1 MKIYNKGNMANV
13 ENWYILIRW
22 VKPWYVFNTFS
33 WSILQV
39 GRLEFEAAEWFAHPN
54 WVSAL
59 IRNDIGLIRLPQK
72 VEFNEF
78 IRPICL
84 PSYSDVD
91 DNFAGLDVSFF

>member
-1 MKIYNKGNMANV
+1 M
-13 ENWYILIRW
+13 
-22 VKPWYVFNTFS
+22 
-33 WSILQV
+33 QV

-91 DNFAGLDVSFF
+91 DNFAGLDVSFFLTIIKIKALHSHLAIF

>member
-1 MKIYNKGNMANV
+1 M
-13 ENWYILIRW
+13 
-22 VKPWYVFNTFS
+22 
-33 WSILQV
+33 QV
-39 GRLEFEAAEWFAHPN
+39 GRQEFEAAEYFAHPN

-91 DNFAGLDVSFF
+91 DNFAGLDVSFLVLQHRIKLCITKFVSGLALIVYFFDEMNLY

>member
-1 MKIYNKGNMANV
+1 M
-13 ENWYILIRW
+13 
-22 VKPWYVFNTFS
+22 
-33 WSILQV
+33 QV
-39 GRLEFEAAEWFAHPN
+39 GRQEFEAAEYFAHPN

-91 DNFAGLDVSFF
+91 DNFAGLDVSFNITNKIMYNVHITKFLCGFTLILYILLMNYPKNLY

>member
-1 MKIYNKGNMANV
+1 M
-13 ENWYILIRW
+13 
-22 VKPWYVFNTFS
+22 FFFS
-33 WSILQV
+33 SHFQE
-39 GRLEFEAAEWFAHPN
+39 GRQEFEATEYFTHPN
-54 WVSAL
+54 WISVL

>member
-1 MKIYNKGNMANV
+1 MGEATI
-13 ENWYILIRW
+13 
-22 VKPWYVFNTFS
+22 FNTFS
-33 WSILQV
+33 WSILKV
-39 GRLEFEAAEWFAHPN
+39 GRQEFEAAEYFAHPN

-91 DNFAGLDVSFF
+91 DNFAGLDVSFLILYKIKALHLLLLIL